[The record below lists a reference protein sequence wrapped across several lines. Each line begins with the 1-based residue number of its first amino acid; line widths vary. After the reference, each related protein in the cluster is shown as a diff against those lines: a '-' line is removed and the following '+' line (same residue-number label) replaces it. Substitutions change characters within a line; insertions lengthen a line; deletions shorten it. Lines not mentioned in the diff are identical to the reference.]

1 MFVIN
6 QTQKMLSGRGVT
18 RSRRA
23 LNGGAILL
31 LAVLLLPHAVWSSP
45 QKKKSTPAPPP
56 PAASPA
62 LTRTTT
68 RHEVRRFGYGGA
80 LVIYGAPQGS
90 ITVEAWAKNE
100 IDVTAD
106 IELRANTEEELTR
119 LAAVNGFV
127 FDAQPNRIEILTTGT
142 HDRKY
147 MKRVA
152 RDFPKHMLALPWKID
167 YRIRVPVAIE
177 LEINAGRGALN
188 VSGVEGAIRLN
199 AGESAATLQFTGGD
213 VTTTIERGPVNIRVA
228 ARSWRGRGADIRVAS
243 GDLTIELPANFNGD
257 INAKVLRAGRIENDY
272 PALTPRDE
280 NNPPTDRA
288 QQLRAGAGGTVLSFT
303 VGDGTLRIK
312 AVGSGQ

>member
-1 MFVIN
+1 MKPDMN
-6 QTQKMLSGRGVT
+6 RRRKLYGLASCRAALCAALMLLT
-18 RSRRA
+18 A
-23 LNGGAILL
+23 LPIL
-31 LAVLLLPHAVWSSP
+31 AAPQQ
-45 QKKKSTPAPPP
+45 QKKQKQTSTA
-56 PAASPA
+56 PAAPSPT

-68 RHEVRRFGYGGA
+68 RHEMRRMGYGGA
-80 LVIYGAPQGS
+80 LTVYGAPEGS
-90 ITVEAWAKNE
+90 ITIEAWPKGE
-100 IDVTAD
+100 VDITAD

-119 LAAVNGFV
+119 LAAVNNFL
-127 FDAQPNRIEILTTGT
+127 FDAEPNHVQVITTGT
-142 HDRKY
+142 HDRKF

-152 RDFPKHMLALPWKID
+152 RDFPVHLLTMPWKVN
-167 YRIRVPVAIE
+167 YRIRVPAATD
-177 LEINAGRGALN
+177 LEIYAGRGALN
-188 VSGVEGAIRLN
+188 VSGVEGEIRLN

-228 ARSWRGRGADIRVAS
+228 ARSWRGRGADVRVAS